1 MRREVIAATI
11 ARWAVGGTFIFSG
24 LVKSVDP
31 VGTSIFVDE
40 YLAAYSLEGL
50 GSLSLAAAVVLGAA
64 ELSVGVML
72 CLRLMTRAASA
83 SASAMLAVFTVVTL
97 LSATVLP
104 VGDCGCF
111 GDALSLSPW
120 ATFFKNVV
128 LLPLAVWTYM
138 RHRRDTLSSVWR
150 LRAVAAAATVVAA
163 LGINA
168 YALSHLPLIDFMPYK
183 VGVDLAS
190 GVRRERA
197 EAQAARRT
205 VLVCRNETTG
215 ERREFDAD
223 DSGWYDGWEVMETR
237 VEEGHAESDFAD
249 FALYSFSGEELSDE
263 VFDYASR
270 QHLLCI
276 RGMDRLPQRC
286 LRRLDAF
293 LSRAAQ
299 AGERVVCLTSDVM
312 ESDCCMAAGHVLKC
326 YNADAMVLRSMMRSE
341 AGVVTLDGGVI
352 VDKRAWRDM

>member
-138 RHRRDTLSSVWR
+138 RHRRDTLSSVSR

-223 DSGWYDGWEVMETR
+223 DSGWYDGWEVME
-237 VEEGHAESDFAD
+237 
-249 FALYSFSGEELSDE
+249 
-263 VFDYASR
+263 
-270 QHLLCI
+270 
-276 RGMDRLPQRC
+276 
-286 LRRLDAF
+286 
-293 LSRAAQ
+293 
-299 AGERVVCLTSDVM
+299 
-312 ESDCCMAAGHVLKC
+312 
-326 YNADAMVLRSMMRSE
+326 
-341 AGVVTLDGGVI
+341 
-352 VDKRAWRDM
+352 RAWRRGMPRAISPISRYIRFRARS

>member
-50 GSLSLAAAVVLGAA
+50 GSLSLAAAVGLGAA

-138 RHRRDTLSSVWR
+138 RHRRDTLSSVSR
-150 LRAVAAAATVVAA
+150 LRAVAAAGRDCRRCAGHQRLCAQSSA
-163 LGINA
+163 L
-168 YALSHLPLIDFMPYK
+168 
-183 VGVDLAS
+183 
-190 GVRRERA
+190 
-197 EAQAARRT
+197 
-205 VLVCRNETTG
+205 
-215 ERREFDAD
+215 
-223 DSGWYDGWEVMETR
+223 
-237 VEEGHAESDFAD
+237 
-249 FALYSFSGEELSDE
+249 
-263 VFDYASR
+263 
-270 QHLLCI
+270 
-276 RGMDRLPQRC
+276 DRLHA
-286 LRRLDAF
+286 L
-293 LSRAAQ
+293 
-299 AGERVVCLTSDVM
+299 
-312 ESDCCMAAGHVLKC
+312 
-326 YNADAMVLRSMMRSE
+326 
-341 AGVVTLDGGVI
+341 
-352 VDKRAWRDM
+352 